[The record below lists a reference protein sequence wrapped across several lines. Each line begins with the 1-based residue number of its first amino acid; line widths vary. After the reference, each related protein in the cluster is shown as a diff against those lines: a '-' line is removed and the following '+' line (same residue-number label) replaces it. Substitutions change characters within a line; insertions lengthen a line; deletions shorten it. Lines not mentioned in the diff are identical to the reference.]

1 MNEREHES
9 ELTPE
14 QQRAVGALPRSI
26 EPPADLWPGIRDRI
40 RQGNRGVGSGGWS
53 WRFWVPLAI
62 AASLLLAVGVR
73 LAWVRTG
80 SWSVER
86 TAGVPRVNGAPM
98 GTSGTLRVGEWIETD
113 DSSQAVIAVGTIGHV
128 DVRPGSRVR
137 LVRAREA
144 DHRLALAYGAIHAK
158 VDAPPRIFF
167 VETPAGTAIDLGCE
181 YTLETDSAGRGLIHV
196 TGGYVEFAAHGVR
209 SIVPLGA
216 YAMTRP
222 GQGPGVPYLEDAPA
236 ALRAALESFDFN
248 RGGAAAARQAL
259 AAARAEDALSLWHL
273 LVRVEPALRG
283 EVYDRLAALVPPP
296 AGVTREGAIAQDQSM
311 LDRYWSLIRRI
322 EFRRII
328 LRGIREIDPRTGVA
342 LPRTSNRD

>member
-14 QQRAVGALPRSI
+14 QQRAVGELPRSI
-26 EPPADLWPGIRDRI
+26 EPPTDLWPGIQQRI
-40 RQGNRGVGSGGWS
+40 RAGTRDGGRGTSHTLRWWIPVA
-53 WRFWVPLAI
+53 LAAI
-62 AASLLLAVGVR
+62 LVLAVGIR
-73 LAWVRTG
+73 FALQRAG
-80 SWSVER
+80 SWVVTP
-86 TAGVPRVNGAPM
+86 TAGVPRVDGARLAAR
-98 GTSGTLRVGEWIETD
+98 GTLRVGEWIETD

-137 LVRAREA
+137 LVRASDT

-181 YTLETDSAGRGLIHV
+181 YTLETDSTGRGLIHV
-196 TGGYVEFAAHGVR
+196 TGGYVEFVANGVR

-222 GQGPGVPYLEDAPA
+222 GVRPGIPYLEDAPA
-236 ALRAALESFDFN
+236 ALRAALESFDFE

-259 AAARAEDALSLWHL
+259 IAARAEDALSVWHL

-283 EVYDRLAALVPPP
+283 EVYDRLAGLVPPP
-296 AGVTREGAIAQDQSM
+296 AGVTREGAIAQEQAM

-328 LRGIREIDPRTGVA
+328 LKGIRDIDPRTGLA
-342 LPRTSNRD
+342 R